1 MKKVV
6 FLQSARAELLELRR
20 YLIAKFGAQSWL
32 ETRRTI
38 EGAVAQ
44 IEAFPL
50 KGHTPPELRDLGMTD
65 YYQVICGMNR
75 IVYQVDGK
83 VVYLHLIVDT
93 RRDLKA
99 VLAQRL
105 FQL

>member
-1 MKKVV
+1 MKVV
-6 FLQSARAELLELRR
+6 FVQSARADLHELRR
-20 YLIAKFGAQSWL
+20 YIVSKFGGQTWI
-32 ETRRTI
+32 ETRRAI

-50 KGHTPPELRDLGMTD
+50 KGHVPSELRDLGLTD
-65 YYQVICGMNR
+65 CYQIICGMNR
-75 IVYQVDGK
+75 IVYQIDGK
-83 VVYLHLIVDT
+83 VAYLHLIVDT

>member
-1 MKKVV
+1 MKVV
-6 FLQSARAELLELRR
+6 FVQAARADLRDLRR
-20 YLIAKFGAQSWL
+20 YIVAKFSGQTWL
-32 ETRRTI
+32 ETRRAI

-50 KGHTPPELRDLGMTD
+50 KGHVPPELRDLGLTD
-65 YYQVICGMNR
+65 TYQIICGLNR
-75 IVYQVDGK
+75 IVYQIDGK
-83 VVYLHLIVDT
+83 VIYLHLIVDT

-105 FQL
+105 FQI